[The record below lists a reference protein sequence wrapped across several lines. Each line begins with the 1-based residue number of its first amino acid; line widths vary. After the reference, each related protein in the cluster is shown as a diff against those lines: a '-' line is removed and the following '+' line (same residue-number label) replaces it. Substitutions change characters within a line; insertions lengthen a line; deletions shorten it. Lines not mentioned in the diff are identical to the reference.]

1 LYWEWVGSPFPF
13 FLPCARIGTCRL
25 RHSASAER
33 DGLPTG
39 SFPTERSGSRQEVRA
54 WVKRS
59 RLVAPVQMHHMNI
72 ISHIYDRFLIA
83 LPLSSHAKIL
93 YTSEKVREGG
103 QEPHASR
110 QGRAFRLAQRKF
122 LTSGLVPRFS
132 PHKQQR
138 SWLIFP
144 PRRSGCELKGTCS
157 PSCYAGFA

>member
-1 LYWEWVGSPFPF
+1 
-13 FLPCARIGTCRL
+13 
-25 RHSASAER
+25 
-33 DGLPTG
+33 
-39 SFPTERSGSRQEVRA
+39 
-54 WVKRS
+54 
-59 RLVAPVQMHHMNI
+59 MHHMNI

-138 SWLIFP
+138 SWLIFKNVSDAALV
-144 PRRSGCELKGTCS
+144 RTSSRHAEADAS
-157 PSCYAGFA
+157 